1 MLGRVLGED
10 VELSVD
16 VAPDIGQIVADPG
29 QIEQVVLNLVVNARD
44 AMPKG
49 GQLTITTANR
59 ELDDVFAR
67 RHAEARPGSYVALTV
82 EDNGCGMTRD
92 VLTHVFEPFFTTK
105 PAGQGT
111 GLGLSTVYGIVK
123 QNDGYVTIESEPGVG
138 TRVAIFWPR
147 KTDRVDALASSVE
160 SPSRV
165 LAGAETILLVEDEPG
180 VRSLMRKTLEP
191 YGYRVLEARDI
202 THALAIS
209 ATHQGQID
217 LLLSD
222 VIMPGL
228 NGPDLAQRIVA
239 QRPTIRVLYVSGF
252 PNSLVPDGNGTRH
265 RVWFL
270 AKPFLPQSLAAKV
283 RECLDS

>member
-1 MLGRVLGED
+1 MRVHAGA
-10 VELSVD
+10 
-16 VAPDIGQIVADPG
+16 VA
-29 QIEQVVLNLVVNARD
+29 
-44 AMPKG
+44 
-49 GQLTITTANR
+49 
-59 ELDDVFAR
+59 
-67 RHAEARPGSYVALTV
+67 GSYVALTV
-82 EDNGCGMTRD
+82 EDNGCGMTQD

-123 QNDGYVTIESEPGVG
+123 QNDGYVTIESEPGIG
-138 TRVAIFWPR
+138 TTVTVFWPT
-147 KTDRVDALASSVE
+147 KTDQVHAVASSA

-191 YGYRVLEARDI
+191 YGYRVLEARDVS
-202 THALAIS
+202 HALALA
-209 ATHQGQID
+209 ATHQGQVD

-239 QRPTIRVLYVSGF
+239 QRPTIRIVYVSGF
-252 PNSLVPDGNGTRH
+252 PNSLIPGGNGTRQ

-270 AKPFLPQSLAAKV
+270 PKPFSPQALAAKV